1 LAWES
6 AADEVNSSKSICVDG
21 SDIVVDWRV
30 GPVLFEDGL
39 AERLSFAES
48 NGPKMSGSFESEAK
62 SSDSREEVENFD
74 FIVYHRRIHKK
85 YATKRP
91 ISTAEITALP
101 TDKMRK

>member
-1 LAWES
+1 
-6 AADEVNSSKSICVDG
+6 
-21 SDIVVDWRV
+21 
-30 GPVLFEDGL
+30 
-39 AERLSFAES
+39 
-48 NGPKMSGSFESEAK
+48 MSGSFESEAK

-101 TDKMRK
+101 TDKIRK